1 MPPKI
6 LIHVKQLAATQ
17 MPNAAFIVAIFITR
31 YVTNELM
38 SHSLTRAGV
47 MRSNVVMC
55 AI

>member
-6 LIHVKQLAATQ
+6 LIHVKQLATQ

-38 SHSLTRAGV
+38 SHSLTTDQG
-47 MRSNVVMC
+47 RSHEV
-55 AI
+55 